1 MVLIET
7 MTATGPE
14 FVRRSA
20 GNTRSAIQAETGI
33 EIEVGVG
40 TGIET
45 EAGARVGVEI
55 GIGIGVSAHS
65 AEVTS

>member
-7 MTATGPE
+7 MTATRPE

-20 GNTRSAIQAETGI
+20 GNTRSAIQAETGS
-33 EIEVGVG
+33 EIEVGVGVG

-45 EAGARVGVEI
+45 EA
-55 GIGIGVSAHS
+55 GIGVSAHS

>member
-7 MTATGPE
+7 MTATRPE

-20 GNTRSAIQAETGI
+20 GNTRSAIQAETGS
-33 EIEVGVG
+33 EIEVEVG

-45 EAGARVGVEI
+45 EAGVGVE
-55 GIGIGVSAHS
+55 IGIGVSAHS

>member
-20 GNTRSAIQAETGI
+20 GNTRSAIQAETGS
-33 EIEVGVG
+33 EMEVGVEIG
-40 TGIET
+40 
-45 EAGARVGVEI
+45 I

>member
-20 GNTRSAIQAETGI
+20 GNTRSAIQAETGS
-33 EIEVGVG
+33 EVEVGVE
-40 TGIET
+40 I
-45 EAGARVGVEI
+45 EI